1 MMFVDSEG
9 ARIQRE
15 KILIQ
20 DVGPTEMRTQ
30 AVVQATSRTITRGM
44 QSAPWTSMVGGTLED
59 TGPGPSR
66 ALA

>member
-1 MMFVDSEG
+1 MMFVDSER

-15 KILIQ
+15 KIQ